1 MATVKFLLKGDNVPS
16 TIYIRFRHG
25 RKYDFIKSTSLL
37 VNPQYWNTSKGTVKQ
52 IASFA
57 DKKNLQNELN
67 GLQAVI
73 LNSFNDNYANG
84 GIIDT
89 NWLDQT
95 IKQYFK
101 QDSKDDLNYI
111 LDYSKY
117 YKENLTTKV
126 LSSGSIGVTSN
137 TLKRYV
143 TIINKLKAFETYQKK
158 RYTFDMVDIKFYTD
172 FKNYL
177 IKVERLNY
185 NTTGRYIN
193 YIKTLC
199 IDAKKYGIKINPAVL
214 SDEFRATK
222 EKVSFIT
229 LSETEINAI
238 FQHDFK
244 ETPYLDNARNWLI
257 IGVWTGARV
266 SDLMSFTKDNI
277 HNGFI
282 EYTAKKTN
290 QKIILPLHPQVREIL
305 DNLNGDFPRKI
316 SDQRLNDYIKIVCKK
331 VGIDKTVKGSIK
343 TEIKKGVWRKLK
355 GEFPKHELVSTHI
368 CRRSFAT
375 NHYGKLPTPVLMAI
389 TGHQS
394 ERQFLN
400 YVGKTANDNANVL
413 NDFWQLQEQK
423 KHQETKLKIV
433 KTETA

>member
-1 MATVKFLLKGDNVPS
+1 MATLKYFTKGSKNPT
-16 TIYIRFRHG
+16 TIYLRFTHG
-25 RKYDFIKSTSLL
+25 RKIQLKRSTSLL
-37 VNPQYWNTSKGTVKQ
+37 IDPKYWNELKGSVKQ
-52 IASFA
+52 ISEFK
-57 DKKNLQNELN
+57 DKKNLQNDFNDLK
-67 GLQAVI
+67 AVI
-73 LNSFNDNYANG
+73 LNSFNDHYTNG
-84 GIIDT
+84 GII
-89 NWLDQT
+89 NSEWLNQI
-95 IKQYFK
+95 IKQHFQ
-101 QDSKDDLNYI
+101 QDNKTDLNY
-111 LDYSKY
+111 LLEYAEH
-117 YKENLTTKV
+117 YKENLNSKV
-126 LSSGSIGVTSN
+126 LATGITGVTSN
-137 TLKRYV
+137 TLKRYE
-143 TIINKLKAFETYQKK
+143 TIINKITAFETYQKK
-158 RYTFDMVDIKFYTD
+158 RYTFEMVDLKFYAD

-177 IKVERLNY
+177 LKVERLNF

-199 IDAKKYGIKINPAVL
+199 IGAKKYGIKINPAVL

-229 LSETEINAI
+229 LLETEINNI
-238 FQHDFK
+238 FLHDFK

-266 SDLMSFTKDNI
+266 SDLMNFTNDNI

-290 QKIILPLHPQVREIL
+290 QKIILPLHPQVKEIL
-305 DNLNGDFPRKI
+305 DNLNGQFPRKI
-316 SDQRLNDYIKIVCKK
+316 SHPKFNDYIKVVCKE
-331 VGIDKTVKGSIK
+331 VGINETVKGSK
-343 TEIKKGVWRKLK
+343 QTKIKKGVWRKLK
-355 GEFPKHELVSTHI
+355 GEYPKHELVSTHI

-423 KHQETKLKIV
+423 KHQQTKLKIV